1 MTHFDDV
8 VGVQHME
15 FDVDN
20 YILMN
25 LGTREQSWV
34 YVPTGTICP
43 MLVRKALGN
52 YFGNIAEIVSL
63 SDTNGKSQTV
73 QSVIENNTGYKQMG
87 PWMSSVMTF
96 DLSLIIFKVLGI
108 HKLVLYCIYVIY
120 ACIAYTNELDW
131 KICM

>member
-20 YILMN
+20 YVLMN
-25 LGTREQSWV
+25 LGTKEQSWV
-34 YVPTGTICP
+34 YAPTGTICP
-43 MLVRKALGN
+43 MLVRKALEN
-52 YFGNIAEIVSL
+52 NFGNIAEIASL

-73 QSVIENNTGYKQMG
+73 QSVIENNTGYKQMR
-87 PWMSSVMTF
+87 PWMSSIMNF
-96 DLSLIIFKVLGI
+96 DPSLVIFKVLGI

-120 ACIAYTNELDW
+120 AYIAYTNELEW
-131 KICM
+131 KICT